1 MTLELAPLYAAS
13 ALSIIALALFARHN
27 RKTGWKRQ
35 RHSIHQELFELQ
47 AEWHAQDLLLSVRR
61 TAAAGVPATASFSIV
76 QAAEF
81 TSQLGR
87 LHHALDHPTTAP
99 TTMAPR
105 EHEHVA

>member
-13 ALSIIALALFARHN
+13 ALSIITLALFARLN

-35 RHSIHQELFELQ
+35 RHSIHQELFDLQ
-47 AEWHAQDLLLSVRR
+47 AEWHAQDLLHAVRE
-61 TAAAGVPATASFSIV
+61 TVAAGVPATASLSV
-76 QAAEF
+76 VHAAEF

-87 LHHALDHPTTAP
+87 LHRALDHPTTAP
-99 TTMAPR
+99 TTIAAR